1 MPEPSDPAE
10 RERKYKRRKKAGL
23 TRLISEG
30 DSWFDYPPHTNIIDW
45 IDLTERFA
53 IKRFE
58 VSGDTMH
65 NMEATSGKVAAAVIS
80 EEPLCVLLSGG
91 GNDIVE
97 KSLLDRMLLEFNP
110 ALTPRQHLNSEWQTK
125 LDIVADDLLRFMDD
139 LGEHVPIIA
148 HGYDVLTPS
157 NKSVKFDGF
166 RVSPP
171 VLLPAMKAKHIDEP
185 AFQRAIVK
193 EMIDDFNGVLARMQA
208 VHPLHF
214 LHIDLRGTFTE
225 SDFLNEIH
233 LKAAGFKVVAKRFID
248 AIDNRLPAVLQA
260 RKDAGL

>member
-1 MPEPSDPAE
+1 MGVMSDPAE
-10 RERKYKRRKKAGL
+10 RERRYKRGKKAKL
-23 TRLISEG
+23 TRLVSEG

-58 VSGDTMH
+58 VSGDTIH
-65 NMEATSGKVAAAVIS
+65 HMETTSGKVADAVVT
-80 EEPLCVLLSGG
+80 EEPLCVLLSAG

-97 KSLLDRMLLEFNP
+97 KSLLDKMLLEFDP
-110 ALTPRQHLNSEWQTK
+110 KLTPRQHLNAEWKIK
-125 LDIVADDLLRFMDD
+125 LDVVADDLLRFMDD

-157 NKSVKFDGF
+157 NKAVKFDGF
-166 RVSPP
+166 RVSQP
-171 VLLPAMKAKHIDEP
+171 VLLPAMKLKHIDNP
-185 AFQRAIVK
+185 VFQRAIVK
-193 EMIDDFNGVLARMQA
+193 EMIDDFNVLLARIQA
-208 VHPLHF
+208 THPLHF

-233 LKAAGFKVVAKRFID
+233 LKRDGFKVVANRFID